1 MISVLRE
8 INTPRYPT
16 VPMRMAADEAPITT
30 WDNKTMKMDETTIG
44 LKGSAT
50 QVRKIFSPE
59 RAKGEILA
67 GENEKPEDAAKK
79 LIDKMLSRDLLS
91 L

>member
-1 MISVLRE
+1 MNMD
-8 INTPRYPT
+8 IN
-16 VPMRMAADEAPITT
+16 
-30 WDNKTMKMDETTIG
+30 TIG

-59 RAKGEILA
+59 RDKGEILA
-67 GENEKPEDAAKK
+67 GENDKTEDAAKK
-79 LIDKMLSRDLLS
+79 LIEKMVSKDLLS

>member
-1 MISVLRE
+1 L
-8 INTPRYPT
+8 
-16 VPMRMAADEAPITT
+16 MAEDAPVTL
-30 WDNKTMKMDETTIG
+30 WDNKIMQMEEATIG

-59 RAKGEILA
+59 RAKGEIL
-67 GENEKPEDAAKK
+67 GKETDKPDDSAKL
-79 LIDKMLSRDLLS
+79 LIDKMIGKDLLS

>member
-1 MISVLRE
+1 M
-8 INTPRYPT
+8 N
-16 VPMRMAADEAPITT
+16 
-30 WDNKTMKMDETTIG
+30 MDVNTIG

-67 GENEKPEDAAKK
+67 GETDKPEDAAKK
-79 LIDKMLSRDLLS
+79 LIEKMVSKDLLS